1 MYLRYSTDN
10 IQLRLSK
17 EKKQSVQSSKN
28 WSLHV
33 AKQKCNSPLTT
44 YCCFAPKT
52 LQLLS
57 TKRQESSWISVTSS
71 MSASATFAAVLF
83 CTQIFLLEAQ
93 PPSFKPSTTPTYYP
107 SYIATP
113 APSNPTMAPIAPSAS
128 PTRAIQI
135 YISKGALAAAVI
147 FSCVAFS
154 FISMM
159 FIYLCIAPKGSS
171 PCLFFF
177 PSYYIK
183 FYPGRE
189 LYVEKVEQPVT
200 EKAELISDDKDRV
213 ST

>member
-1 MYLRYSTDN
+1 MTRTMN
-10 IQLRLSK
+10 
-17 EKKQSVQSSKN
+17 
-28 WSLHV
+28 
-33 AKQKCNSPLTT
+33 
-44 YCCFAPKT
+44 F
-52 LQLLS
+52 
-57 TKRQESSWISVTSS
+57 
-71 MSASATFAAVLF
+71 SATFAAVWF
-83 CTQIFLLEAQ
+83 CTQIFLSEAQ
-93 PPSFKPSTTPTYYP
+93 PPSFKPSTTPTQYP

-113 APSNPTMAPIAPSAS
+113 APSNPTMAPIAPTDS

-171 PCLFFF
+171 PGLFFL
-177 PSYYIK
+177 PSYYIR
-183 FYPGRE
+183 FYPGRD